1 VESGFRIVLTQDIAN
16 TLLIVVL
23 APIYILIIFSR
34 S

>member
-1 VESGFRIVLTQDIAN
+1 MESGFRIVLTQDIAN

>member
-16 TLLIVVL
+16 TLLIVVS